1 MRGTTSLTSF
11 TSLTHARDSSF
22 RKYSDRGS
30 QQHFGLF
37 GKTLIPSWKSHGKLV
52 NSQQLPSTVLMN
64 FYLQPIDQGWTTV
77 RLNSIPGASPALLKI
92 HDKEV
97 FPKQSVKCTSSNK
110 HMLIHKRIHTIM
122 CTLLEKQ

>member
-77 RLNSIPGASPALLKI
+77 RLNSIPGASPALLK
-92 HDKEV
+92 EV
-97 FPKQSVKCTSSNK
+97 QLTEDLTVKSV
-110 HMLIHKRIHTIM
+110 
-122 CTLLEKQ
+122 